1 MLQLLPSTTS
11 FSLRRSIL
19 GQEVEEI
26 QEEVQENTSATDDID
41 YSSYTVAQLKEML
54 DEKGIS
60 YTSSMKKADLIAL
73 LEE

>member
-1 MLQLLPSTTS
+1 M
-11 FSLRRSIL
+11 
-19 GQEVEEI
+19 QEVEEI
-26 QEEVQENTSATDDID
+26 QKEVQENTSATDDID
-41 YSSYTVAQLKEML
+41 YSSYTVAQIKEML